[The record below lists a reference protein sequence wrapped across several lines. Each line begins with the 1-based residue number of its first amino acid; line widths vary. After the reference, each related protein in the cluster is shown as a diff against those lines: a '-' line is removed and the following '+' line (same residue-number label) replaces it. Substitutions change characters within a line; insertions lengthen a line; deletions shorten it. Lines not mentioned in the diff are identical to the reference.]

1 MMSVFRWFG
10 PRLRIAATAFCILGV
25 AACASGAPQTN
36 RRTQSIVVDGLDIGM
51 MAYVVKHGF
60 TEVRDRAYEEP
71 SLDTLFMHALRGLA
85 VMDADVGVMERE
97 GQLFLTYAGAPL
109 PPTAMPA
116 HDNIDEWTKTTLST
130 ILTFRSLSVPM
141 KAATSEDFYK
151 AIFPPALKVLD
162 PYSRYAGRDEAI
174 RSRLVRDGI
183 IGLGIRV
190 VPAKSGV
197 SIQSMVNNGPGE
209 QAGLKLEDVISFAD
223 GMPLAG
229 RTSEEARRMLE
240 GKTGTDVQLTVLR
253 AGTPAPLSITVRRD
267 MVIAESVTS
276 AVVDGVVEIRIRSFN
291 QRTAQN
297 VERAVLNAR
306 AAGDVK
312 GIVLDL
318 RSDPGGLLDQ
328 AVDLADLFLDTGTII
343 TLRGRHP
350 GAQQFYAAH
359 GGDIADGLPI
369 AVVIDGRAASAA
381 EIVAVALQDHA
392 RATVVGTVSLGKGSV
407 QTVIRLP
414 NQGEIIL
421 TWSRAFTPRGAL
433 LHGLGVL
440 PDVCLSGE
448 AATLGDTV
456 GRIFS
461 KRSLP
466 EDLTNGWR
474 LPPAQAASLEA
485 LRAACPPEAHPDR
498 AIDLEVA
505 RRLVQDPVLFAQ
517 AQQGSARQLAEKSQ

>member
-1 MMSVFRWFG
+1 MSVFRWSV
-10 PRLRIAATAFCILGV
+10 PRLRTLVAVGCILGV
-25 AACASGAPQTN
+25 TACASGAPQSN
-36 RRTQSIVVDGLDIGM
+36 RRAQNIVVDGLDIGM

-71 SLDTLFMHALRGLA
+71 SIDILFMHALRGLA
-85 VMDADVGVMERE
+85 AIDADVGVTERE
-97 GQLFLTYAGAPL
+97 GQLLLTYAGAPL
-109 PPTAMPA
+109 PPTATPK
-116 HDNIDEWTKTTLST
+116 HDNIDEWTKATLST
-130 ILTFRSLSVPM
+130 ILTFRQLSVPM

-151 AIFPPALKVLD
+151 AIFPPALSVLD
-162 PYSRYAGRDEAI
+162 PYSRYAGRDDAI

-190 VPAKSGV
+190 VSAKSGV
-197 SIQSMVNNGPGE
+197 AIQSMVKNGPGE
-209 QAGLKLEDVISFAD
+209 QAGLRLEDVITYAD
-223 GMPLAG
+223 GIPLSG
-229 RTSEEARRMLE
+229 RTSEEARQLLE
-240 GKTGTDVQLTVLR
+240 GKTGTTVQLTVSR
-253 AGTPAPLSITVRRD
+253 ASAAAPLSITVRRD
-267 MVIAESVTS
+267 VIIAESVT
-276 AVVDGVVEIRIRSFN
+276 AQLVDGVLEIRIRSFN
-291 QRTAQN
+291 QRTAQS
-297 VERAVLNAR
+297 VEKAVLGAQ
-306 AAGDVK
+306 ASGDVK

-328 AVDLADLFLDTGTII
+328 AVDLADLFLDSGTII

-359 GGDIADGLPI
+359 GGDIANGLPI
-369 AVVIDGRAASAA
+369 AVVIDGRAASAS
-381 EIVAVALQDHA
+381 EIVAAALQDHA
-392 RATVVGTVSLGKGSV
+392 RAAIVGTVSLGKGSV

-461 KRSLP
+461 KRALP
-466 EDLTNGWR
+466 SELTNGWHS
-474 LPPAQAASLEA
+474 PPSQAESLEA
-485 LRAACPPEAHPDR
+485 LRAACPPEAHPER

-517 AQQGSARQLAEKSQ
+517 ALQGSARQLAEKPQ

>member
-1 MMSVFRWFG
+1 MMSVLRWFVPG
-10 PRLRIAATAFCILGV
+10 LRTAAAAVCILGV
-25 AACASGAPQTN
+25 AACASGAPPTN
-36 RRTQSIVVDGLDIGM
+36 RRAQSIVVDGLDIGM
-51 MAYVVKHGF
+51 MAYVVKQGF
-60 TEVRDRAYEEP
+60 TDVRDRAYEEP
-71 SLDTLFMHALRGLA
+71 SVDTLFMHALRGLT
-85 VMDADVGVMERE
+85 VIDADVGVTDRG
-97 GQLFLTYAGAPL
+97 GQLLLTYAGAPL
-109 PPTAMPA
+109 PPTAIPA
-116 HDNIDEWTKTTLST
+116 HGNIDAWTKATLST
-130 ILTFRSLSVPM
+130 VLTFRHLSVPM
-141 KAATSEDFYK
+141 KAATSEDIYK

-162 PYSRYAGRDEAI
+162 PYSRYASPDEAI

-197 SIQSMVNNGPGE
+197 SIQSIVRNGPGE

-223 GMPLAG
+223 GKPLTG
-229 RTSEEARRMLE
+229 RTSEEARQMLE
-240 GKTGTDVQLTVLR
+240 GKSGTDVQLTVLR
-253 AGTPAPLSITVRRD
+253 TSTPAPLSITVRRD
-267 MVIAESVTS
+267 LVIAESVTS
-276 AVVDGVVEIRIRSFN
+276 EIVDGVVEIRIRSFN

-297 VERAVLNAR
+297 VEKAVLSAR
-306 AAGDVK
+306 ASGDVQ

-359 GGDIADGLPI
+359 AGDIADGLPV
-369 AVVIDGRAASAA
+369 AVVIDGRAASAS

-392 RATVVGTVSLGKGSV
+392 RAAVVGTVSLGKGSV

-461 KRSLP
+461 KRSLSD
-466 EDLTNGWR
+466 ELTKGWR
-474 LPPAQAASLEA
+474 VPPAQAESLEA

-505 RRLVQDPVLFAQ
+505 RRLVKDPVLFAQ
-517 AQQGSARQLAEKSQ
+517 ALQGSARQLAEKP